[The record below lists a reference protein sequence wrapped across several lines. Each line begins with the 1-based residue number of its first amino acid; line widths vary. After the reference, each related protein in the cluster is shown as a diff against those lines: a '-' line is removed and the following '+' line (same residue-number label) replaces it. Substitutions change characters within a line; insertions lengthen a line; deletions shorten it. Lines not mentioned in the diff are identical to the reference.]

1 MEPLAWPGA
10 PINVLVLVVGNNGKQ
25 AGESV
30 FVTALGVPVQWGGEL

>member
-10 PINVLVLVVGNNGKQ
+10 PINVLVLVVNNGKQ